1 MWSSLA
7 RHSHQIWYSKI
18 CTTVSFMFFLTY
30 ISLTNSLKYI
40 SMYIFVMKYLLKFC
54 VLFVTWINHYLVD
67 LKEFF
72 QLSSVQSVSCIQICN
87 HMNCS
92 IPGFPVHHQ
101 LPGLTQT
108 HDLPVGDD
116 IQPSYPLSSPSLA
129 FNLSQHQGLFQWVGS
144 LPKVAKVLE
153 FQLQHQSFQWIFKTD
168 FL

>member
-1 MWSSLA
+1 MYYCL
-7 RHSHQIWYSKI
+7 IY
-18 CTTVSFMFFLTY
+18 VFLTY
-30 ISLTNSLKYI
+30 ISLTNYLKYI

-72 QLSSVQSVSCIQICN
+72 QLSSVHSVSCIQICN
-87 HMNCS
+87 PMNCS
-92 IPGFPVHHQ
+92 MPGFPVHHQ
-101 LPGLTQT
+101 LPGLTQS

-144 LPKVAKVLE
+144 AHLVAKTLE
-153 FQLQHQSFQWIFKTD
+153 LQQQSFQWIFKVG